1 MRHINIYS
9 GERCISRVVISSN
22 FDGLEAEL
30 SRHNRVFAVMDNR
43 VAAECPA
50 SHFLADFFGRK
61 GVPGMLIEASEQT
74 KTMDTVMEVCSWLM
88 EQGADRDA
96 LVLAIGGGVTS
107 DIVGFAAAIYKR
119 GIRSAYIPTTFL
131 AQVDAAIGGKTGVN
145 YKNYK
150 NILGVIRQPEFT
162 YLCPQVL
169 ESLSRRDFLSGAAE
183 LLKTFLIEDNGYYDR
198 AVQWLRGYALT
209 LTPEAGAEY
218 MKATMDELLDLIAA
232 AAQVKVS
239 IVSRDQFEKGERRKL
254 NLGHTFGHAIETL
267 AQRKGYDITHG
278 EAVSMG
284 ILLAAELADE
294 YKLEENTVRAFGEG
308 LATRLDGDFLSCG
321 LPIGCP
327 FKISAMAEV
336 MRKDKKSYGDKIHF
350 VLPFGVGD
358 VRIVNLS
365 VDQVCSLL
373 AVR

>member
-22 FDGLEAEL
+22 FEGLEAEL
-30 SRHNRVFAVMDNR
+30 ARHNRVFAVMDNR

-50 SHFLADFFGRK
+50 SHFLAEFFGRK

-74 KTMDTVMEVCSWLM
+74 KTIDTVMEVCSWLLD
-88 EQGADRDA
+88 QGADRDA

-145 YKNYK
+145 YNNYK
-150 NILGVIRQPEFT
+150 NVLGVIRQPEFT

-183 LLKTFLIEDNGYYDR
+183 LLKTFIIEDNGYFDR

-209 LTPEAGAEY
+209 QTQEAGAEY
-218 MKATMDELLDLIAA
+218 MNATMEELLDLIAA
-232 AAQVKVS
+232 AAQVKIS
-239 IVSRDQFEKGERRKL
+239 IVSRDQFERGERRKL

-278 EAVSMG
+278 EAVAMG
-284 ILLAAELADE
+284 MLMAARLAERIGGLEAEKGLADR
-294 YKLEENTVRAFGEG
+294 LEADMRV
-308 LATRLDGDFLSCG
+308 CG
-321 LPIGCP
+321 LTVDCP
-327 FKISAMAEV
+327 YEVSKMAEV
-336 MRKDKKSYGDKIHF
+336 MAQDKKAQGNVVHF
-350 VLPFGVGD
+350 VLP
-358 VRIVNLS
+358 
-365 VDQVCSLL
+365 L
-373 AVR
+373 AVGKVTIHDMTVSQACRLLEA